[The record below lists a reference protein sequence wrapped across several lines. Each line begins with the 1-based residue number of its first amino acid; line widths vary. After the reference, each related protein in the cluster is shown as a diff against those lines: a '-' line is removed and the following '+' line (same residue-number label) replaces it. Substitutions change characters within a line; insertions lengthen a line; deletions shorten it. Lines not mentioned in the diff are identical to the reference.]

1 MSLTDEAPEAGEV
14 EEAFADK
21 KELFLRKFPVRR
33 VSFKALFVVIQLIE
47 RVLIGELLASR
58 LDGEVGLSKSDDG
71 LAGISVLY
79 DQITGVTGESN
90 VVKSTRVARECVI
103 FRVQGKFI
111 GGAEQFAPLL
121 F

>member
-1 MSLTDEAPEAGEV
+1 MSPTDEAPEAGEV

-79 DQITGVTGESN
+79 DQIPGVTGESN
-90 VVKSTRVARECVI
+90 VVKSTSGTFTKVDHFTNV
-103 FRVQGKFI
+103 GKMIRFL
-111 GGAEQFAPLL
+111 EV
-121 F
+121 